1 MLVIIHLALTMI
13 NTNMAALRK
22 GQKGTTPT
30 NSMTS
35 NSVDEEIT
43 GELNKTEEV

>member
-1 MLVIIHLALTMI
+1 
-13 NTNMAALRK
+13 MAAIRK
-22 GQKGTTPT
+22 SPKG
-30 NSMTS
+30 MTS